1 MAVKCRRG
9 KTRRDCAM
17 QGINCNLFMQMS
29 QQGVLMIST
38 KTLFALFLHISRFVG
53 LVQGFLPSMQRFVL
67 VMYQLMPQTGHHT
80 VAQCP
85 MSPHAESGIQPPH
98 HLIIDPSPEPLN
110 FFLFFFGWRHKCFRL
125 EKKFKIG
132 MEKNTYILNSFPS
145 RAAFPDVRAASV

>member
-1 MAVKCRRG
+1 MAVKCRCG

-110 FFLFFFGWRHKCFRL
+110 FLFYFLVGDTNAFDWRR
-125 EKKFKIG
+125 
-132 MEKNTYILNSFPS
+132 NSK
-145 RAAFPDVRAASV
+145 

>member
-1 MAVKCRRG
+1 MYIKIQDFKILFITSRYMAVKCRRG

-17 QGINCNLFMQMS
+17 QGINCKLFMQMS

-53 LVQGFLPSMQRFVL
+53 LVQGFLPSMRRFVL

-98 HLIIDPSPEPLN
+98 HLIIDPPPEPLN
-110 FFLFFFGWRHKCFRL
+110 FFVYFLVGDTNAFDWRRNSKQAW
-125 EKKFKIG
+125 KK
-132 MEKNTYILNSFPS
+132 TDAY
-145 RAAFPDVRAASV
+145 